1 MIKHKNKFK
10 SMKRTLTVLIIL
22 ITSVTIAQ
30 NTIEKTIGEFTQ
42 LKVYDLIKVNLVKSK
57 ENKVVISGKN
67 AEDVIIVNKN
77 GKLKIRMNLEESF
90 DGKNTSV
97 TLYYTNVDI
106 LDVNEGAIITSEDI
120 IKQYEIYLRAQEGGK
135 ISIDL
140 KVKIANIKAVSGGII
155 ETRGT
160 ANTQNVSLNTG
171 GVYKGK
177 DLQTESTTVNIKAA
191 GNAEVRAS
199 DIVHVKIRAGGDV
212 FVYGDPKTIKENRV
226 FGGRVKRM

>member
-1 MIKHKNKFK
+1 
-10 SMKRTLTVLIIL
+10 MKYVFTVLTIL
-22 ITSVTIAQ
+22 IASVAIAQ

-42 LKVYDLIKVNLVKSK
+42 LKVYDLIEVNLVKSK
-57 ENKVVISGKN
+57 ENKVEISGKN
-67 AEDVIIVNKN
+67 INDVVIVNKN

-106 LDVNEGAIITSEDI
+106 LDANEGAIISSEDK
-120 IKQYEIYLRAQEGGK
+120 IKQYEIDLRAQEGGK

-140 KVKIANIKAVSGGII
+140 KVKIANIKAVSGAII

-171 GVYKGK
+171 GVYNGK
-177 DLQTESTTVNIKAA
+177 ELQTESTTVNIKVA
-191 GNAEVRAS
+191 GKAHVKAS
-199 DIVHVKIRAGGDV
+199 DIVEVKIRAGGDV